1 MVDGRWTMDD
11 GRWTMDE
18 TMAEPT
24 AAVMKPEAAPTAAV
38 WEDFVDIFYAP
49 SHVFARRQNGSFWI
63 PMLVVTILV
72 GTVYFL
78 TSGAMQPIMDAE
90 FNRQAAAAMRKNPQ
104 INAEAMERF
113 RHIAGRVGQVA
124 AFVTVPV
131 IIAMIGTTL
140 WLVGKL
146 FDARQAFKAAMI
158 VAAYS
163 CVPKVIEAVSNG
175 LQALMLD
182 PSLLNGPF
190 RVSLGVGRFIDP
202 DTASPIVLALVGRMN
217 VFTIWVTILLA
228 IGLSVTGKIP
238 RRRAAI
244 AAAIVWILGALPMI
258 FQALRSM

>member
-1 MVDGRWTMDD
+1 MDD
-11 GRWTMDE
+11 RRSTIDD
-18 TMAEPT
+18 
-24 AAVMKPEAAPTAAV
+24 AAAMKPEAAASAAV

-49 SHVFARRQNGSFWI
+49 SYVFARRQNGNVWI
-63 PMLVVTILV
+63 PILVVTLLI
-72 GTVYFL
+72 GIVYFMI
-78 TSGAMQPIMDAE
+78 SGAMQPIMDAE
-90 FNRQAAAAMRKNPQ
+90 FNRQAAAAMRKNPR

-113 RHIAGRVGQVA
+113 RHIAGRIGQVA
-124 AFVTVPV
+124 TFVTMPI

-146 FDARQAFKAAMI
+146 FDARQTFKAALI

-163 CVPKVIEAVSNG
+163 CVPKGIEAVLNG
-175 LQALMLD
+175 VQALMLD
-182 PSLLNGPF
+182 PSQLNGPF

-202 DTASPIVLALVGRMN
+202 DTASPMLLALVGRMN

-238 RRRAAI
+238 RQRAAI